1 VPYEQLLYPPTL
13 VAGRASVGPAFVSAI
28 RESRTFR
35 LAVCLQLLASAVICA
50 LAHRPMLIGLVDS
63 YETFLSAAV
72 VFGSMALA
80 VAVFRERARTPARLP
95 ATAAYRD
102 AWKLLRAELLTA
114 EYVVNVAIVFA
125 VAPIAISAFS
135 AAKQAIPFVHPFT
148 WDARIAALGVRLHGV
163 APMWALMQP
172 FLGHPNLTIAMDWF
186 YHRFWTAA
194 MLGSFVGGALLRPSP
209 LRRQYLLSVVL
220 LFLIVGTLG
229 AFFFASAGP
238 AYYGSV
244 VGGSPNPYAPLFQ
257 YLRGV
262 DLQAGLMSLRG
273 EQTLWF
279 AYTHRIEGFGLGVS
293 AMPSMHVA
301 SAALTALFGFAV
313 RRWLGLLL
321 TLVTIAMWIA
331 SVNLGWH
338 YSLDGCVGIFLA
350 AITWWLAGRIA
361 ALDSATA

>member
-1 VPYEQLLYPPTL
+1 MPYEQLLYPPTL

-148 WDARIAALGVRLHGV
+148 WDARIAAVGVRLHGV

-321 TLVTIAMWIA
+321 TLVTIATWIA

>member
-1 VPYEQLLYPPTL
+1 
-13 VAGRASVGPAFVSAI
+13 
-28 RESRTFR
+28 
-35 LAVCLQLLASAVICA
+35 
-50 LAHRPMLIGLVDS
+50 
-63 YETFLSAAV
+63 
-72 VFGSMALA
+72 
-80 VAVFRERARTPARLP
+80 
-95 ATAAYRD
+95 
-102 AWKLLRAELLTA
+102 
-114 EYVVNVAIVFA
+114 
-125 VAPIAISAFS
+125 
-135 AAKQAIPFVHPFT
+135 
-148 WDARIAALGVRLHGV
+148 
-163 APMWALMQP
+163 MQP